1 MTFATDD
8 IAVALQADEVNAST
22 KVASMTDEI
31 ISATTEMRQQWYD
44 ERGDN
49 IVIFCDV
56 VMNIQH
62 TLGRSV
68 E

>member
-1 MTFATDD
+1 MTFAADD
-8 IAVALQADEVNAST
+8 IAVALQAGEVNAST

-31 ISATTEMRQQWYD
+31 IRATTEMRQWYD

-49 IVIFCDV
+49 VIVMFCGV
-56 VMNIQH
+56 VMNIS
-62 TLGRSV
+62 LIDNV

>member
-1 MTFATDD
+1 MTFAADD
-8 IAVALQADEVNAST
+8 IAVALQAGTVNAST

-31 ISATTEMRQQWYD
+31 ISATTEIRQWYD

-56 VMNIQH
+56 VMNI
-62 TLGRSV
+62 SS
-68 E
+68 